1 VSASAATTLRVTDR
15 TEEVRLAMAWNGGVS
30 LAIWMG
36 GVAVELDCA
45 RRAHLGIEDH
55 GVGADYGSEK
65 EGAHPRTIYNALC
78 RAFDRVVVIDIL
90 TGASAGGINGAL
102 LGAVITNTRRLH
114 PSFLRERWIGLG
126 DFSTM
131 LRPTNSRKPE
141 SLMDGEYFRRQLVGT
156 FRDCLG
162 EQDADGRAAELGTI
176 DGAGFLP
183 TEVSLDI
190 QSTNVYGTLRK
201 FTDHWGELFVARE
214 FRSPLRFRQGND
226 FMAPKL
232 AMAAR
237 ASASFPGAFE
247 PAKIDGDGAILAGY
261 PGKVRWG
268 IDGGLLENAPIE
280 AAIELI
286 PARPA
291 TRPVRRWVC
300 YVNADPPNATP
311 TPEVAEQP
319 NLQKVLGYVVN
330 LPRDARFI
338 DELVA
343 IESATRRSEVAST
356 SVRALADLDWDALG
370 PTAVALLPTYRRS
383 RAITSL
389 EEVLVGP
396 GQPPDPGGARVVFDR
411 LESEN
416 LLELPWIPQ
425 DGPLETSIIP
435 WRWGVRAAQRI
446 LYLELDLLRM
456 ANPDSLV
463 ESRGPI
469 DSGITALEAVADDL
483 RKTGSVREATR
494 ELAGARDLREKVV
507 ALDAVF
513 DQFRDDIN
521 RALVGATLSFVDAML
536 PLDSSRGLFAGATD
550 REGAVGEFL
559 RRALAIE
566 VVRRAFC
573 SDQDVDSAQRFSFA
587 QLTPLAPC
595 PILTDKPLRE
605 PGPNSPEEKLTGID
619 LNHFAAFYR
628 ASWRANDFMWGRLD
642 AATRIVDLLVDA
654 GRAETVRTRAQGA
667 IDPGLVLAE
676 ALVPLGD
683 SQEAVDQRAIVKE
696 ALDDAKSGYEGR
708 PDGVALKLGP
718 PLPGGAPQLRERVR
732 QVIDADLELGSDAK
746 LTRVLCARAAQY
758 EALRQELPVL
768 AKQSEEDGKA
778 GCFTKPFPHEP
789 TAPMFDAI
797 KALRTSIAGR
807 LPLPRK
813 LGRGVPDEAT
823 SMLALRTVSHT
834 VLVALAAL
842 RSISMPL
849 ARVFTPARV
858 PFLSVSGMTSRSR
871 GKRLA
876 AGAAFGAASL
886 YLTARLL
893 EAEVSDADPTESV
906 RNGSLIVL
914 WIAALAIVGFA
925 AVPAWRAVRTDAP
938 LRLIGQG
945 AWAVAL
951 VVLGGGLVAYHTV
964 REIGF
969 WDTLTAAPEP
979 APPGS
984 MLLLVLAALGP
995 GAAAARRLPMIPRV
1009 EVLGRAIDRLDTG
1022 GVVSAL
1028 LVLAASGAI
1037 GWWSVTRL
1045 VAGWDEGGWHRY
1057 GPALAA
1063 IAAAGALWYALFGRW
1078 RGLASPL
1085 APDSP

>member
-1 VSASAATTLRVTDR
+1 
-15 TEEVRLAMAWNGGVS
+15 MAWNGGVS

-45 RRAHLGIEDH
+45 RRSHLGVEDH
-55 GVGADYGSEK
+55 GVAPDYGSEK
-65 EGAHPRTIYNALC
+65 EGVHKRTIYNALC
-78 RAFDRVVVIDIL
+78 RAFDRVLVIDIL

-102 LGAVITNTRRLH
+102 LGAVITKNRRLH

-141 SLMDGEYFRRQLVGT
+141 SLMDGKYFRRQLVDT
-156 FRDCLG
+156 FRDCL
-162 EQDADGRAAELGTI
+162 EEDAGGRASELGRI
-176 DGAGFLP
+176 AQAGFLP
-183 TEVSLDI
+183 SEVSLDV
-190 QSTNVYGTLRK
+190 QSTNVYGTMRK
-201 FTDHWGELFVARE
+201 FSDHWGELFVARE
-214 FRSPLRFRQGND
+214 FRAPLRFRRGGD
-226 FMAPKL
+226 FEALKL
-232 AMAAR
+232 ATAAR

-300 YVNADPPNATP
+300 YVNADPPNPTS
-311 TPEVAEQP
+311 TPEVTKEP
-319 NLQKVLGYVVN
+319 NLQQVLGYVVN

-343 IESATRRSEVAST
+343 IENATRRSEVAST
-356 SVRALADLDWDALG
+356 SVRALADLDWDALQ
-370 PTAVALLPTYRRS
+370 PTAAALLATYRRG

-396 GQPPDPGGARVVFDR
+396 GEPPDPGGARVVFDR

-416 LLELPWIPQ
+416 LLELPWIPL
-425 DGPLETSIIP
+425 DGPLEASINP

-456 ANPDSLV
+456 ANPDALAG
-463 ESRGPI
+463 SREPI
-469 DSGITALEAVADDL
+469 DRGISALEDVADEL

-494 ELAGARDLREKVV
+494 ELAGARDLREKVD
-507 ALDAVF
+507 ALDALF

-521 RALVGATLSFVDAML
+521 HALVEATLSFVSAMQPL
-536 PLDSSRGLFAGATD
+536 PSASGLFRGEKD
-550 REGAVGEFL
+550 RDGAVMEFL

-573 SDQDVDSAQRFSFA
+573 SDKDVDSAQRFSFA

-595 PILTDKPLRE
+595 PLLTAKPLRE

-654 GRAETVRTRAQGA
+654 GRAETVRTRPQGGV
-667 IDPGLVLAE
+667 DPGLVLAD
-676 ALVPLGD
+676 ALVPLDD
-683 SQEAVDQRAIVKE
+683 SQEAVDQRAIVTE
-696 ALDDAKSGYEGR
+696 ALGDAKNGYESQ
-708 PDGVALKLGP
+708 PDGVRQQLEA
-718 PLPGGAPQLRERVR
+718 PLPAGAPQLRERVR
-732 QVIDADLELGSDAK
+732 QVIGADLGLGSDAK

-758 EALRQELPVL
+758 EAIRQELPVL

-813 LGRGVPDEAT
+813 LGRGVPDELT
-823 SMLALRTVSHT
+823 SMLALRTLSHT

-849 ARVFTPARV
+849 ARVFTPARI
-858 PFLSVSGMTSRSR
+858 PFLSVSGLTSRSR

-893 EAEVSDADPTESV
+893 EAEVSDADPTKSV
-906 RNGSLIVL
+906 SNGSLIVL

-925 AVPAWRAVRTDAP
+925 AVPAWRAVRTDSP

-945 AWAVAL
+945 AWAVSFL
-951 VVLGGGLVAYHTV
+951 VLGGGLVVYHAV
-964 REIGF
+964 REIGL

-979 APPGS
+979 APPG
-984 MLLLVLAALGP
+984 MLLVLVFAALGP
-995 GAAAARRLPMIPRV
+995 GAVVARRLPMIPRV
-1009 EVLGRAIDRLDTG
+1009 EVLGREIDRVDTG
-1022 GVVSAL
+1022 GAVTAL
-1028 LVLAASGAI
+1028 LVLAASIAL
-1037 GWWSVTRL
+1037 GWWSVDRL
-1045 VAGWDEGGWHRY
+1045 VAGLDEGGWHLY
-1057 GPALAA
+1057 GPVLAA
-1063 IAAAGALWYALFGRW
+1063 IAALAGLLYALFGRW
-1078 RGLASPL
+1078 RGVASPL
-1085 APDSP
+1085 APEPS